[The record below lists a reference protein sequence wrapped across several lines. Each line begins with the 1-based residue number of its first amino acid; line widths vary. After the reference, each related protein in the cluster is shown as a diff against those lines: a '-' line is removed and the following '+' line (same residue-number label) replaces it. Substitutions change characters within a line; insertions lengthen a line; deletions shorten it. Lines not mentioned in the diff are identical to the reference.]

1 MDHEIESGSCPLL
14 FYDPLKILGLL
25 LSPSSISSVLL
36 TIPTPLA
43 SFSQHQLHRSRQEGT
58 RRQEGVR
65 GCHPERHQ
73 GRTFLLCPRRR
84 ARRRLEDLHSVRRP
98 PPRPSLHFFL
108 FLSFC
113 FLASFTL
120 SPLLTCRRPF
130 DHCIFFHPVCSSIS
144 SPPTARPLPST
155 RTDQRDRRRRS
166 RRLRRSWES
175 TAKPQIPRSSLA
187 GGRRREG
194 RKEEQGKRIC
204 INFSLSHVLLSK
216 VQVPLVQVG
225 FALRRVQ
232 L

>member
-1 MDHEIESGSCPLL
+1 LSSRTSSRANIPPLSE
-14 FYDPLKILGLL
+14 KTSS
-25 LSPSSISSVLL
+25 SPVGRSSLRSSSSSSA
-36 TIPTPLA
+36 LA
-43 SFSQHQLHRSRQEGT
+43 SLFSFS
-58 RRQEGVR
+58 
-65 GCHPERHQ
+65 
-73 GRTFLLCPRRR
+73 
-84 ARRRLEDLHSVRRP
+84 
-98 PPRPSLHFFL
+98 FFL
-108 FLSFC
+108 FSRLLYLVALADLSSAVRS
-113 FLASFTL
+113 L
-120 SPLLTCRRPF
+120 
-130 DHCIFFHPVCSSIS
+130 HFFHPVCSSIS

-204 INFSLSHVLLSK
+204 INFLLSHVLLSK

>member
-98 PPRPSLHFFL
+98 PPRPSLHSFL

-130 DHCIFFHPVCSSIS
+130 DHCIFSIQS
-144 SPPTARPLPST
+144 AQAYRVPQRPDPCRVRVRISGT
-155 RTDQRDRRRRS
+155 GEGDQ
-166 RRLRRSWES
+166 
-175 TAKPQIPRSSLA
+175 
-187 GGRRREG
+187 G
-194 RKEEQGKRIC
+194 
-204 INFSLSHVLLSK
+204 V
-216 VQVPLVQVG
+216 
-225 FALRRVQ
+225 
-232 L
+232 